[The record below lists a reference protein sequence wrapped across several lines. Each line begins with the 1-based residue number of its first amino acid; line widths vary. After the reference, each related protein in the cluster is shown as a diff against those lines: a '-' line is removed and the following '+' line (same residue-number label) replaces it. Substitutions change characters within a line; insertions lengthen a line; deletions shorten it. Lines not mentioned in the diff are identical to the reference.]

1 MSGVNVGMLYEEV
14 RKLSKRM
21 DFIEEL
27 VEGLMI
33 RGLPK
38 VRLGKKEVEEIKSS
52 LEQMMKGEYVTV
64 EELTNA

>member
-1 MSGVNVGMLYEEV
+1 MLYEEV